1 MTPLQEPMAV
11 FAFCAGVCA
20 FVFWSTSQ
28 SWMTKFYRI
37 VPSVVLIYYI
47 PTFASTFGILPTSS
61 PLYDWMRDYL
71 LPFSLFILMVTADI
85 PTIMKIGPKALIMML
100 VGTFGVV
107 IGGPIAYVIFS
118 KWLPPDTW
126 KGLAAL
132 SGSWIGGGANFAAIK
147 ESVGAPDS
155 IIGPIIIVDTA
166 VGYTWMGVLLFLAN
180 YQRVIDRWNHADS
193 DVLADINRR
202 LKSLEESQARPI
214 TLTDTTVVIAIGF
227 IGAYACRVA
236 GYGIYELTDP
246 ILSANMPQVAAIFSG
261 FTWMVI
267 LVSTVGILLSFTRMR
282 GIESGGASKLGYAGL
297 FLFLTSIGAK
307 ADLRGILE
315 APVLV
320 LVGVVW
326 ILIHVA

>member
-28 SWMTKFYRI
+28 SWMTRFYRI

-100 VGTFGVV
+100 VGTLGVV

-126 KGLAAL
+126 STSAARFFDAKGRVVQ
-132 SGSWIGGGANFAAIK
+132 FAA
-147 ESVGAPDS
+147 GT
-155 IIGPIIIVDTA
+155 G
-166 VGYTWMGVLLFLAN
+166 L
-180 YQRVIDRWNHADS
+180 
-193 DVLADINRR
+193 
-202 LKSLEESQARPI
+202 RPI
-214 TLTDTTVVIAIGF
+214 
-227 IGAYACRVA
+227 R
-236 GYGIYELTDP
+236 
-246 ILSANMPQVAAIFSG
+246 IF
-261 FTWMVI
+261 T
-267 LVSTVGILLSFTRMR
+267 
-282 GIESGGASKLGYAGL
+282 
-297 FLFLTSIGAK
+297 
-307 ADLRGILE
+307 
-315 APVLV
+315 
-320 LVGVVW
+320 
-326 ILIHVA
+326 